1 MGGDLVELIGF
12 GGKARVVGAARLS
25 RIGVGGTRALG
36 QLQIARGIVRG
47 DQGAVVPAFGDAQA
61 KDQEDDAER
70 DHGRT
75 REALGDARPHGE
87 RGEPG
92 DHADTRSNGGRSTV

>member
-1 MGGDLVELIGF
+1 MGYNLVELIGF
-12 GGKARVVGAARLS
+12 GGEAGVVGTPRFG
-25 RIGVGGTRALG
+25 RVGIGGPRALG
-36 QLQIARGIVRG
+36 QLQIARGIMAG
-47 DQGAVVPAFGDAQA
+47 DQGAVVAALGDAGGE
-61 KDQEDDAER
+61 DQEDDADR
-70 DHGRT
+70 DHGGA